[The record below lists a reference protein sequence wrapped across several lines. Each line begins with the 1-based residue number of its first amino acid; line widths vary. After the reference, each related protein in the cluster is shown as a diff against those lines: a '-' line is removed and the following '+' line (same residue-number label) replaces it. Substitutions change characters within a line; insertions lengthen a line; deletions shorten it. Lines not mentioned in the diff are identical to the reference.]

1 MYKWFLKIKMINKF
15 LKPHPL
21 LRGTVIH
28 IFQVLMKQ
36 TLQIFVR
43 TLTWLDPNHEGG
55 GGVVLGLNFAGHV
68 LLASQCPNPLQ
79 SIPWPNIDKILVAVE
94 QICNYRDPNLVTF
107 YFYELTHFLIEW
119 RTLYRV
125 QRKSFLQLAIWAS
138 WSYHLLV
145 GPNVISKVKVMTHT
159 SQRHKRLELILVSLA

>member
-1 MYKWFLKIKMINKF
+1 MWFLKIKMINKF

-21 LRGTVIH
+21 LWGTAIH

-36 TLQIFVR
+36 TYKSLFEHSTDW
-43 TLTWLDPNHEGG
+43 TLTMKGG
-55 GGVVLGLNFAGHV
+55 GGGVLGLNFAGQV

-145 GPNVISKVKVMTHT
+145 GPNVISKVKVMMHT